1 MSFLYPYVLL
11 ALILPLLLGVG
22 LVVLSHY
29 RKNNWQQLVS
39 AGHRAK
45 LVKPTSVWH
54 STVPAILLFLAMCS
68 CIIAA
73 ARPFNGYRNAEASVN
88 GRNLIIAL
96 DISRSMETRDVAP
109 SRLGA
114 ARSAAQML
122 IDALPTDKIGLM
134 IFSGEAELTVPLTY
148 DHAALQE
155 ILNRVN
161 RDWESYGGTNLEHVV
176 NIALEDFAQ
185 TAPDGTNALVI
196 ISDGEDTMDFSSEL
210 LSEARK
216 KNLLIITVG
225 VGTQG
230 GGPIPDENSE
240 NGLWKDRDNKHVISK
255 LQPQMLNRLAQE
267 TNGSYFLMDGSTD
280 IAAFAKAATERLN
293 RHEETFSVNK
303 TPNDMYEY
311 FAGLAL
317 LLLLAAI
324 ILKTQWKRMPVRPS
338 GSTLLPVVVACL
350 LPQAFGAPDE
360 ESVDAYARAA
370 MEQAA
375 GNTEQAR
382 VALSEALMDADPRM
396 QAAAMMALG
405 NLSAE
410 DTFADLRKLYAAT
423 EEQPAPQPTIEQLE
437 DIIKKLEADRRY
449 FEDALVMQPDL
460 AAAKANCD
468 KLKKLEEAIKQEIER
483 LKQEQ
488 NEQNEQDSPQ
498 DQQQDGKQDRP
509 QDKQDDQP
517 QDGEQ
522 DQPQDQQGD
531 QPQDG
536 EQDRPQDQQGDQQQ
550 DGEQDQPQDQQG
562 DQQQDGKQDR
572 PQDQQGDQQQ
582 DGKQDRPQDQQGDRK
597 QDGKQDKQG
606 DQQQDAKQDQ
616 PQERQGEKEGRP
628 QPQQS
633 ESAAAR
639 QQRREQQRAYD
650 LLNMN
655 RDEED
660 EGQSRR
666 LQRHYEYS
674 TGQRRRPNK
683 DY

>member
-39 AGHRAK
+39 AGHRDK
-45 LVKPTSVWH
+45 LVKPTSVWG

-68 CIIAA
+68 CIVAA
-73 ARPFNGYRNAEASVN
+73 ARPFNGYRTAEASVN

-122 IDALPTDKIGLM
+122 IDSLPTDKIGLM

-161 RDWESYGGTNLEHVV
+161 RDWESYGGTNLEQVV
-176 NIALEDFAQ
+176 NIALDDFSQ

-196 ISDGEDTMDFSSEL
+196 ISDGEETIDFPSDL

-240 NGLWKDRDNKHVISK
+240 NGLWKDHDNKHVISK
-255 LQPQMLNRLAQE
+255 LQPQILTRLAQE

-280 IAAFAKAATERLN
+280 ISAFAKAATERLN

-324 ILKTQWKRMPVRPS
+324 ILRTQWKRMPLRTP
-338 GSTLLPVVVACL
+338 GSTALLVAAAAL
-350 LPQAFGAPDE
+350 APQAYGAPEDAA
-360 ESVDAYARAA
+360 VDAYARAA
-370 MEQAA
+370 AEQAA

-382 VALSEALMDADPRM
+382 IALSEALLDADPRM
-396 QAAAMMALG
+396 QAAAMTALG

-410 DTFADLRKLYAAT
+410 DTFAELRKLYTAT
-423 EEQPAPQPTIEQLE
+423 DEQPAPQPTIEQLE
-437 DIIKKLEADRRY
+437 GILKKLEADRRY

-460 AAAKANCD
+460 AAAKANCT
-468 KLKKLEEAIKQEIER
+468 KLKKLEEAIKKEIEH

-488 NEQNEQDSPQ
+488 NEQEQNEQEQDNPQ
-498 DQQQDGKQDRP
+498 DQQQEGKQDKP
-509 QDKQDDQP
+509 QDDKQNDDRQQDDEQDQPQDDQQDKP

-522 DQPQDQQGD
+522 D
-531 QPQDG
+531 
-536 EQDRPQDQQGDQQQ
+536 DRQQ
-550 DGEQDQPQDQQG
+550 DGEQDQPQDGKQDKPQEG
-562 DQQQDGKQDR
+562 EQDDRQQDGKQDQ
-572 PQDQQGDQQQ
+572 PQDDKQE
-582 DGKQDRPQDQQGDRK
+582 GKQDKPKDNKQGDSR
-597 QDGKQDKQG
+597 QDGKQDKPQ
-606 DQQQDAKQDQ
+606 DDKQDNSKQDNPQQQ
-616 PQERQGEKEGRP
+616 
-628 QPQQS
+628 QS
-633 ESAAAR
+633 AESAAAR
-639 QQRREQQRAYD
+639 QQRRDQQRAHD

>member
-45 LVKPTSVWH
+45 LVKPTSVWN
-54 STVPAILLFLAMCS
+54 STVPAILLFLSMCS
-68 CIIAA
+68 CIVAA
-73 ARPFNGYRNAEASVN
+73 ARPFNGYRNSEASVN

-122 IDALPTDKIGLM
+122 IDSLPTDKIGLM

-161 RDWESYGGTNLEHVV
+161 RDWESYGGTNLEQVV
-176 NIALEDFAQ
+176 KIALDDFSK

-196 ISDGEDTMDFSSEL
+196 ISDGEETIDFPSNL

-230 GGPIPDENSE
+230 GGPIPDENSD
-240 NGLWKDRDNKHVISK
+240 NGLWKDHDNKHVISK
-255 LQPQMLNRLAQE
+255 LQPQILTRLAQE

-280 IAAFAKAATERLN
+280 ISAFAHAATERLN

-317 LLLLAAI
+317 ILLLAAI
-324 ILKTQWKRMPVRPS
+324 ILKTQWKRMPMRNP
-338 GSTLLPVVVACL
+338 GSTTLLVVATAMR
-350 LPQAFGAPDE
+350 PQAFGAPEDAA
-360 ESVDAYARAA
+360 VDAYARAA
-370 MEQAA
+370 AEQAA

-382 VALSEALMDADPRM
+382 VALSEALLDADPHM

-410 DTFADLRKLYAAT
+410 DTFAELRKLYTPT
-423 EEQPAPQPTIEQLE
+423 EEQPTPQPTIEQLE
-437 DIIKKLEADRRY
+437 GILKKLEADRRY
-449 FEDALVMQPDL
+449 YDDALVMQPDL
-460 AAAKANCD
+460 IAAKNNSD
-468 KLKKLEEAIKQEIER
+468 KLKQLEEAIKKEIER

-488 NEQNEQDSPQ
+488 NEQEQDSPQ
-498 DQQQDGKQDRP
+498 DQRQDGKQDKPQDDQQQDGKQD
-509 QDKQDDQP
+509 
-517 QDGEQ
+517 
-522 DQPQDQQGD
+522 
-531 QPQDG
+531 
-536 EQDRPQDQQGDQQQ
+536 
-550 DGEQDQPQDQQG
+550 
-562 DQQQDGKQDR
+562 
-572 PQDQQGDQQQ
+572 
-582 DGKQDRPQDQQGDRK
+582 
-597 QDGKQDKQG
+597 
-606 DQQQDAKQDQ
+606 
-616 PQERQGEKEGRP
+616 
-628 QPQQS
+628 
-633 ESAAAR
+633 
-639 QQRREQQRAYD
+639 
-650 LLNMN
+650 
-655 RDEED
+655 
-660 EGQSRR
+660 
-666 LQRHYEYS
+666 
-674 TGQRRRPNK
+674 
-683 DY
+683 